1 MMDLSKTLNSADMI
15 TAAQIFGQ
23 QARNSV
29 GPVTT
34 ASDGTADL
42 MFSVS

>member
-1 MMDLSKTLNSADMI
+1 MMDLSKQLNSGDMI

-29 GPVTT
+29 GHVIT
-34 ASDGTADL
+34 ASDGTVDL